1 MYRIEGP
8 ADGACIGSPGGPG
21 PDIKPPQTTVK
32 LKAANRSRTRMAAR
46 LRSSEPGST
55 FECKLDKRKWKAC
68 GAKRKLR
75 HLDAGRHRFR
85 ARATD
90 AAGEHGPEPGEEA
103 VQDPG
108 VSARRSSALT
118 TASTVQRGSLV
129 TWE

>member
-21 PDIKPPQTTVK
+21 PDIEPPQTTVK

-68 GAKRKLR
+68 GAKRKLK

-90 AAGEHGPEPGEEA
+90 AAGNT
-103 VQDPG
+103 DP
-108 VSARRSSALT
+108 SPAKRRFKTRA
-118 TASTVQRGSLV
+118 
-129 TWE
+129 